1 MNYIEITFKIS
12 PVNPGVEILSAQLSE
27 IDFESFV
34 ETDEGLLA
42 YIPEEKFDE
51 KNLKDLQLLNSDE
64 FRISYNSKII
74 KNQNWNKVWESNFK
88 PIIIAERC
96 GVRASFHPEFKNI
109 EHEIIINPQMSFGT
123 AHHETTA
130 MMIELMLDMK
140 FKGKSVLDFGCGTSV
155 LSILAAKL
163 GAENITAVD
172 NDEWAYENSLE
183 NIKLN
188 NLENINVFYGDSQ
201 IIKNKK
207 FNIII
212 ANINRNI
219 LIKSISD
226 LNSSLSENGMLMMSG
241 FYEDD
246 IKKIREETEKF
257 NLKFVDFIVKNKWAA
272 IRLGK

>member
-1 MNYIEITFKIS
+1 MNYIEITFEIS

-34 ETDEGLLA
+34 ETDDGLLA
-42 YIPEEKFDE
+42 YIPEEKYEE
-51 KNLKDLQLLNSDE
+51 KKLKDLQLLNSDE

-74 KNQNWNKVWESNFK
+74 KNQNWNKLWESNFK

-96 GVRASFHPEFKNI
+96 GVRASFHPEFKNT
-109 EHEIIINPQMSFGT
+109 EQEIIINPQMSFGT

-188 NLENINVFYGDSQ
+188 NIENINVFYGDSQ
-201 IIKNKK
+201 ILKNKK

-246 IKKIREETEKF
+246 IKKIRKETEKF

-272 IRLGK
+272 IRLEK

>member
-226 LNSSLSENGMLMMSG
+226 LNSTLSENGMLMMSG

>member
-1 MNYIEITFKIS
+1 MNYIEITFEIS
-12 PVNPGVEILSAQLSE
+12 PVNPGVEILSAKLSE

-42 YIPEEKFDE
+42 YIPEEKYEE
-51 KNLKDLQLLNSDE
+51 KKLKDLQLLNSDE

-74 KNQNWNKVWESNFK
+74 KNQNWNKLWESNFK

-96 GVRASFHPEFKNI
+96 GVRASFHPEFNNI

-140 FKGKSVLDFGCGTSV
+140 LKGKSVLDFGCGTSV

-163 GAENITAVD
+163 GAENIMAVD

-188 NLENINVFYGDSQ
+188 NLERIKVLFGDAQ

-226 LNSSLSENGMLMMSG
+226 LNSALSENGMLMMSG

-272 IRLGK
+272 IRLKK